1 LEHYFIKNADLS
13 ACLDLLAHKL
23 KIEVEKVYIVVT
35 LSKFREQTLGKDG
48 IQAVEGVVRQAAES
62 LGSSNYELNQR
73 VIETIDRLLSVLG
86 QMC

>member
-1 LEHYFIKNADLS
+1 MEHYFIKNAGLS

-62 LGSSNYELNQR
+62 LGSSNCELNQR